1 MELNVRDW
9 LIILGSLVAAGFILD
24 AYRRVRSGYNEK
36 LRSSINQRDDDNDEL
51 TNPELPA
58 GGARVVPRSKAVPS
72 YEKSQGKPSLH
83 VGAGRDQDS
92 APVPVLM
99 DSVDEPEP
107 EPEPEEDYS
116 EALYADDLYEA
127 EPKAKKA
134 PEKSPVKASAGE
146 KTSTD
151 KPKAERIVIDDDSVM
166 SAEES
171 LGELAY
177 APGES
182 RSSTSFADNKRAATP
197 AEKVSA
203 AKRKTAQDKPGKD
216 SAPEEIIVLHV
227 VAADGGLIS
236 GSALLQIL
244 LACDVRYGR
253 MSIFHRYEEP
263 GGEGEAQFSVVNMV
277 APGTF
282 DLDDMEN
289 FSSPGVSFFMRLPG
303 PKDAIK
309 AFDCMVE
316 TAQCLVKNLD
326 CELHDEA
333 HSVVTPQTL
342 QHLRQRIRD
351 FERRQLTLV

>member
-24 AYRRVRSGYNEK
+24 AYRRVRAGYTDK
-36 LRSSINQRDDDNDEL
+36 LRLSAKQRDDEDEL
-51 TNPELPA
+51 VNPELPG
-58 GGARVVPRSKAVPS
+58 GGARVVSRVAPRSKAVPS
-72 YEKSQGKPSLH
+72 YDKPADNS
-83 VGAGRDQDS
+83 GGQSDD

-107 EPEPEEDYS
+107 PQDTLD
-116 EALYADDLYEA
+116 AA
-127 EPKAKKA
+127 AKD
-134 PEKSPVKASAGE
+134 
-146 KTSTD
+146 TL
-151 KPKAERIVIDDDSVM
+151 

-171 LGELAY
+171 LGELAH
-177 APGES
+177 APGQQAEEPVVKIS
-182 RSSTSFADNKRAATP
+182 ETDTKATKPATAAT
-197 AEKVSA
+197 SN
-203 AKRKTAQDKPGKD
+203 RDKPEPKARGEQGGEKPG
-216 SAPEEIIVLHV
+216 SQNPEEIIVLHV
-227 VAADGGLIS
+227 VAGEGGELT
-236 GSALLQIL
+236 GNALLQIL

-253 MSIFHRYEEP
+253 MNIFHRYEEP
-263 GGEGEAQFSVVNMV
+263 GGAGAEQFSVVNML

-282 DLDDMEN
+282 DLDDMDN

-316 TAQCLVKNLD
+316 TAQVLVKNLG
-326 CELHDEA
+326 CELQDEA
-333 HSVVTPQTL
+333 RSVCTAQTL

>member
-36 LRSSINQRDDDNDEL
+36 LRSSINQRDDDDEEL
-51 TNPELPA
+51 ANPELPA
-58 GGARVVPRSKAVPS
+58 GGARVIPRSKAVPS

-83 VGAGRDQDS
+83 VGAGRDQGS

-99 DSVDEPEP
+99 DSVD

-116 EALYADDLYEA
+116 EALYADDLYED
-127 EPKAKKA
+127 EPKAKKDD
-134 PEKSPVKASAGE
+134 EKVPPVEKANTGKA
-146 KTSTD
+146 
-151 KPKAERIVIDDDSVM
+151 KAERIVIDDDSVM

-171 LGELAY
+171 LGELAF
-177 APGES
+177 APGE
-182 RSSTSFADNKRAATP
+182 APPAMPQAPIDNKRVATP

-282 DLDDMEN
+282 DLDDMES